1 MADSGSSIA
10 RMERNVEIKARIP
23 SVDLLLPV
31 VAGLADRGPVEI
43 LQDDTFFACPRG
55 RLKVRV
61 ISEAEGELIFYQRAD
76 IAGPKESSYIIA
88 PTKSPDSLRAAL
100 SLAYGQIGRVRK
112 HRRLFLMG
120 RTRIHLDRVE
130 GLGDFLELEVVLERD
145 ESVQAGAAL
154 AEELLVK
161 LGISPEQLIKDAYVD
176 LISKA

>member
-31 VAGLADRGPVEI
+31 VAALADRRPVE
-43 LQDDTFFACPRG
+43 LSQDDTFFACPRG
-55 RLKVRV
+55 RLKLRV
-61 ISEAEGELIFYQRAD
+61 NSETEGELIFYQRAD
-76 IAGPKESSYIIA
+76 IAGPKESSYVIA
-88 PTKSPDSLRAAL
+88 PTSAPDTLRAAL

-112 HRRLFLMG
+112 QRTLFLMG

-130 GLGDFLELEVVLERD
+130 DLGDFLELEIVLERD

-161 LGISPEQLIKDAYVD
+161 LGISPEQLVKEAYLD
-176 LISKA
+176 LILKA